1 MVSLIGTGS
10 RLRSRAVTKLS
21 IIDMFFNPD
30 SNHEKLTRTYIWA
43 TILGGGAVYF
53 LAAYWLDLRVVD
65 LRFLFIAVLTLFLSS
80 RIVIKIPQFSSHIS
94 VSDTFIFLTLLLYG
108 GEAAILMAA
117 TEASMFLRYVR

>member
-1 MVSLIGTGS
+1 
-10 RLRSRAVTKLS
+10 
-21 IIDMFFNPD
+21 MFLKPN

-53 LAAYWLDLRVVD
+53 LAAYWLDLRLVD

-80 RIVIKIPQFSSHIS
+80 RIVIKIPQLSSHIS

-108 GEAAILMAA
+108 GEAAILMGAA
-117 TEASMFLRYVR
+117 FFVPILS